1 MKNIFLFLFV
11 LLTFALQAQTV
22 VDIVVNSPDHNTLE
36 AAVIAAE
43 LADDLSGEGPFTV
56 FAPTDAAFS
65 ALPDGVVSTLLED
78 PTGDLANILL
88 NHVVNGVASP
98 DNIFDGL
105 VISTLLGQNITFTT
119 DGGLAINGVNISVV
133 DIKAENGV
141 VHVIDGILLPAA
153 TPTRVDGTVLDVV
166 ATSPDHTTLA
176 SLVGL
181 AGLGDALAADGTLT
195 VFAPTDAAFAALPS
209 EIVDALVSDPTG
221 ALTDVLLYH
230 VVSGGATTMNISD
243 GSQFS
248 NLAGSNL
255 TVTINDTGVFINDA
269 QVTVADIRTN
279 NGIVHVIDAVL
290 VPPMATTVV
299 DVIVNSPDHNTLEA
313 AVVAAGLVDAL
324 SGPGPFTVF
333 APTDA
338 AFAALP
344 DGLVATLLEDPTGDL
359 TNILLYHVVSGV
371 AESAAVVDGLTIST
385 LLGQNISFSVND
397 DGVFINDAKISV
409 FDIRTDNGII
419 HVIDAVLVP

>member
-1 MKNIFLFLFV
+1 
-11 LLTFALQAQTV
+11 
-22 VDIVVNSPDHNTLE
+22 
-36 AAVIAAE
+36 
-43 LADDLSGEGPFTV
+43 
-56 FAPTDAAFS
+56 
-65 ALPDGVVSTLLED
+65 
-78 PTGDLANILL
+78 
-88 NHVVNGVASP
+88 
-98 DNIFDGL
+98 
-105 VISTLLGQNITFTT
+105 
-119 DGGLAINGVNISVV
+119 
-133 DIKAENGV
+133 
-141 VHVIDGILLPAA
+141 
-153 TPTRVDGTVLDVV
+153 
-166 ATSPDHTTLA
+166 
-176 SLVGL
+176 
-181 AGLGDALAADGTLT
+181 
-195 VFAPTDAAFAALPS
+195 
-209 EIVDALVSDPTG
+209 
-221 ALTDVLLYH
+221 
-230 VVSGGATTMNISD
+230 MNISD

>member
-221 ALTDVLLYH
+221 RLRMSCY
-230 VVSGGATTMNISD
+230 TMS
-243 GSQFS
+243 F
-248 NLAGSNL
+248 
-255 TVTINDTGVFINDA
+255 
-269 QVTVADIRTN
+269 
-279 NGIVHVIDAVL
+279 L
-290 VPPMATTVV
+290 V
-299 DVIVNSPDHNTLEA
+299 E
-313 AVVAAGLVDAL
+313 
-324 SGPGPFTVF
+324 
-333 APTDA
+333 
-338 AFAALP
+338 LP
-344 DGLVATLLEDPTGDL
+344 
-359 TNILLYHVVSGV
+359 
-371 AESAAVVDGLTIST
+371 
-385 LLGQNISFSVND
+385 
-397 DGVFINDAKISV
+397 
-409 FDIRTDNGII
+409 R
-419 HVIDAVLVP
+419 